1 MLILSRNIGETII
14 IGDDIKVR
22 IMQVQGSQV
31 RLGIEAPMSVSVHR
45 EEIYACIQA
54 EKIKQKPKAAIQNEE
69 RVISG
74 NQVVDVII
82 KKSRKVT

>member
-1 MLILSRNIGETII
+1 MLILSRKIGETII

-31 RLGIEAPMSVSVHR
+31 RIGIDAPMSVSVHR

-54 EKIKQKPKAAIQNEE
+54 EKKKPKPNATIPSEE
-69 RVISG
+69 IVISG

-82 KKSRKVT
+82 KKSRKVA